1 MQRHPGL
8 LHRKAGQWCQT
19 EEQPELVQERL
30 EPGQLEPGQLE
41 HCTHFHSHQALA
53 QHPSQRLQALV
64 QHPFRLVREEQ
75 QVHRRPHELQEQC
88 PFHWWCCHRPEEPRW
103 WCCSCH
109 RPEEPVEQQVLRE
122 REQQVRRHLQHHQR

>member
-1 MQRHPGL
+1 MQRHLGL

-19 EEQPELVQERL
+19 EEQPELVQER
-30 EPGQLEPGQLE
+30 LEPGQLE

-64 QHPFRLVREEQ
+64 QRPFRLVREEQ
-75 QVHRRPHELQEQC
+75 QVHRRPRELQEQC
-88 PFHWWCCHRPEEPRW
+88 PSHWWCCRHPEEPRW